1 MRKTCLLATFL
12 TAGAAWAQEAV
23 KPPKV
28 AIIDLGRVSAET
40 VLGKGYATQL
50 DSLKSEIDSEGT
62 KKQNE
67 LQKMDVAIK
76 ALEEELQKQGS
87 VLSPEAADKKRQEIV
102 RKTRERQAFLEDG
115 QADLQRMRDRA
126 QQQAQNLE
134 NEFQTKIKPHID
146 AVVKEKGIHPWRRPG
161 IRSPARITTLARRD
175 RQGRRR
181 RRPRRS
187 LQRRRRRHLKSRRR
201 SQRRP
206 SRRSNGTRREGRAGR
221 RRPASRWPSA

>member
-12 TAGAAWAQEAV
+12 TAGAGAVRAQEAV

-50 DSLKSEIDSEGT
+50 DSLKNEIDSEGT

-67 LQKMDVAIK
+67 LQKMDAAIK
-76 ALEEELQKQGS
+76 TLQDELEKQGS

-102 RKTRERQAFLEDG
+102 RKSRERQAFLEDG

-146 AVVKEKGIHPWRRPG
+146 AVVKEKGIDILLDARVIQFASKDYDVSRDV
-161 IRSPARITTLARRD
+161 IIKADDAERSKAKAPVAAAPKAPEKPAE
-175 RQGRRR
+175 
-181 RRPRRS
+181 
-187 LQRRRRRHLKSRRR
+187 K
-201 SQRRP
+201 
-206 SRRSNGTRREGRAGR
+206 
-221 RRPASRWPSA
+221 PAPPKP